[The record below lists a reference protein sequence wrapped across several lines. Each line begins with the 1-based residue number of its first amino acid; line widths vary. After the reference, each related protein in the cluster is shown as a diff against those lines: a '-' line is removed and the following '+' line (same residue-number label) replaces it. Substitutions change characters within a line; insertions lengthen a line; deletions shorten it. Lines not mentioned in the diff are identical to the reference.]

1 MNEKTVELNPPL
13 DRIEG
18 LIPAVI
24 QHARTGEVLMLG
36 YMNQA
41 ALEQT
46 VQSRLVT
53 FYSRSKQRIWVKGES
68 SGNHLDLIDIH
79 QDCDRDTLLVRCLPR
94 GPTCH
99 NGTTSCFGDSLGPP
113 LGFLGELQA
122 VVDRRFEEKP
132 QGSYIAK
139 LISQGLDRMAQKV
152 GEEGV
157 ETVIAAKNPD
167 DAALLGEA
175 ADLLFHLTVL
185 LRARGLSLAQVA
197 QVLESRHAVKKE
209 MPPPV

>member
-1 MNEKTVELNPPL
+1 MQV
-13 DRIEG
+13 EG

-36 YMNQA
+36 YMNQE

-46 VQSRLVT
+46 LHSRLVT
-53 FYSRSKQRIWVKGES
+53 FYSRSKQRLWVKGES
-68 SGNHLDLIDIH
+68 SGNHLDLVDIH

-94 GPTCH
+94 GPACH
-99 NGTTSCFGDSLGPP
+99 NGTTSCFGNNLGPQ
-113 LGFLGELQA
+113 LGFLSELQA

-132 QGSYIAK
+132 PGSYIAK

-157 ETVIAAKNPD
+157 ETVIAAKNSD

-185 LRARGLSLAQVA
+185 LRARGLSLAQA
-197 QVLESRHAVKKE
+197 TRVLESRHAVKKE
-209 MPPPV
+209 TPPSV